1 MRTSGL
7 AFLVIQ
13 FVFLSATV
21 TADPMRPGQSS
32 NAGRAGIEGNWEG
45 TLNSAAGKLR
55 LVLKISKVGD
65 AFKAAMDSPDQ
76 GAVDLAV
83 DVLTFEDS
91 FLHFEM
97 KDIQASFD
105 GGLGRDGGEI
115 SGQFTQG
122 LPAPLVLRR
131 VITGSGIPSPGAGF
145 PRGRVKL
152 EPCGFSSVTKDA
164 GCAKYEV
171 FEDRFAK
178 TGRKIALNIVI
189 LPALSAKPAPD
200 PVFVLAGGPGQGAA
214 SVVKAAGDYL
224 IKLRRERD
232 IVFIDQRGTG
242 ASNPLNCNFVANKDE
257 MRGYFVDGMTIE
269 NLRECR
275 AQLEKLANLELYTT
289 PIAVDDFDE
298 VRGALGYDKINLHG
312 GSYGTFS
319 GLVYIR
325 QHGDKV
331 RTAML
336 EGVSPVDAKIYLPFA
351 KGVEHSLERMFADCA
366 ADKECNAS
374 FPNLR
379 TEFKELAGKL
389 EKQAAAFEATNPL
402 TGKRESIAMSRASF
416 AEQIRTMLYIP
427 IYWRW
432 LPLLIHEANKNNFG
446 PFATIAYANVRGIG
460 DQIARGMQLSVVCAE
475 DIPFMSEEEI
485 KRETSGTFYGDY
497 RVRTIIKA
505 CEQWPKGKVARS
517 FSEPVK
523 SDVPILM
530 TTGDLDPVAPPELA
544 ASAARFLPNS
554 RHITIP
560 NTGHYFRFECID
572 DLSVS
577 FLSKGSAKG
586 LDDSCVKK
594 IDRPPFIT
602 RLPPQ
607 LAK

>member
-1 MRTSGL
+1 MRASSL

-13 FVFLSATV
+13 FALLSATV
-21 TADPMRPGQSS
+21 TADPMRLGQSNPS
-32 NAGRAGIEGNWEG
+32 RAGIEGNWEG

-55 LVLKISKVGD
+55 LVLKISKMGD
-65 AFKAAMDSPDQ
+65 LFTAKMDSPDQ

-83 DVLTFEDS
+83 DALTFDDS
-91 FLHFEM
+91 FVHFEM
-97 KDIQASFD
+97 KAIQASFD
-105 GGLGRDGGEI
+105 GGLSRDGGEI
-115 SGQFTQG
+115 SGQFMQG
-122 LPAPLVLRR
+122 VPAPLVLRR

-145 PRGRVKL
+145 SRGRIKL

-171 FEDRFAK
+171 FEDRAAK

-189 LPALSAKPAPD
+189 LPALSSKPAPD
-200 PVFVLAGGPGQGAA
+200 PLFVFAGGPGQGAA
-214 SVVKAAGDYL
+214 SVVKGAGDYL
-224 IKLRRERD
+224 IKLRRDRD

-242 ASNPLNCNFVANKDE
+242 ASNPLNCNLVANKDE
-257 MRGYFVDGMTIE
+257 MRGYFVEGMTIE

-298 VRGALGYDKINLHG
+298 VRAALGYDKMNIHG

-325 QHGDKV
+325 QHGDTV

-351 KGVEHSLERMFADCA
+351 KGVEHSLERMFNDCA
-366 ADKECNAS
+366 GDKECSSS

-379 TEFKELAGKL
+379 AEFKELCGKL
-389 EKQAAAFEATNPL
+389 EKQPAAFEAANPFS
-402 TGKRESIAMSRASF
+402 GKREPITMSRESF
-416 AEQIRTMLYIP
+416 AEHIRTMLYIP
-427 IYWRW
+427 IYSRW
-432 LPLLIHEANKNNFG
+432 LPLLIHEANKDNLG

-497 RVRTIIKA
+497 RVRTVIKA

-530 TTGDLDPVAPPELA
+530 ITGDLDPVAPPWLA
-544 ASAARFLPNS
+544 ASAARSLPNS

-577 FLSKGSAKG
+577 FLSKGSSKG

-594 IDRPPFIT
+594 IERPPFIT

>member
-1 MRTSGL
+1 MRASGL

-13 FVFLSATV
+13 IALLSATV

-32 NAGRAGIEGNWEG
+32 NASRAGIEGNWEG
-45 TLNSAAGKLR
+45 ALNSAAGKLR
-55 LVLKISKVGD
+55 LVLKISRVGD
-65 AFKAAMDSPDQ
+65 AYKAAMDSPDQ

-83 DVLTFEDS
+83 DSLTFDDS

-105 GGLGRDGGEI
+105 GGLSRDGGEI
-115 SGQFTQG
+115 SGEFTQV

-131 VITGSGIPSPGAGF
+131 VMTGSGIPSPGAGF
-145 PRGRVKL
+145 LRGHIKL
-152 EPCGFSSVTKDA
+152 EPCGFSSVTRDA
-164 GCAKYEV
+164 GCAKYDV
-171 FEDRFAK
+171 FEDRLAK

-189 LPALSAKPAPD
+189 LPAVSSKPAPD
-200 PVFVLAGGPGQGAA
+200 PLFVFAGGPGQGAA
-214 SVVKAAGDYL
+214 SVVRAAGDYL
-224 IKLRRERD
+224 IKFRRDRD

-242 ASNPLNCNFVANKDE
+242 ASNPLNCNLVGNKDE
-257 MRGYFVDGMTIE
+257 MRGYFVDRLTAE
-269 NLRECR
+269 TLQECR
-275 AQLEKLANLELYTT
+275 AQLEKVANLELYTT
-289 PIAVDDFDE
+289 PISVDDFDE
-298 VRGALGYDKINLHG
+298 IRGALGYDKINIHG
-312 GSYGTFS
+312 GSYGTVS

-325 QHGDKV
+325 QHGDRV

-351 KGVEHSLERMFADCA
+351 KGVEHSLERMFTDCA

-379 TEFKELAGKL
+379 ADFKELTGKL
-389 EKQAAAFEATNPL
+389 EKQPAAFEATNL
-402 TGKRESIAMSRASF
+402 LNGKRESITMSREIF

-432 LPLLIHEANKNNFG
+432 LPLLIHEANKNNYG
-446 PFATIAYANVRGIG
+446 PLASISYANVRGIS
-460 DQIARGMQLSVVCAE
+460 DQIARGMHFSVVCAE
-475 DIPFMSEEEI
+475 DMPFISEEEI
-485 KRETSGTFYGDY
+485 KRETAGTFYGDY
-497 RVRTIIKA
+497 RVRAIMRV

-530 TTGDLDPVAPPELA
+530 ITGDLDPVAPPWLA
-544 ASAARFLPNS
+544 ASAARSLPNS

-577 FLSKGSAKG
+577 FLSKASAKG

-594 IDRPPFIT
+594 IERPPFIT